1 MFNPRITI
9 VRQVSAD
16 RPDKSAI
23 AEAAAILR
31 SGGLVAFPT
40 ETVYGLGANALDA
53 AAVESIFAAKGR
65 PATNPII
72 VHVADVAAARGLVTA
87 WPVAAEKLAEAFW
100 PGPLTF
106 VLPKRAH
113 VPDNVTAGGR
123 TVGIRVPSHLVA
135 LALLQAAE
143 LPIAAPSANR
153 SNQISPTTAEHVRRG
168 LEGRIDMILDAG
180 PTSGGLESTVIDLT
194 ADPPR
199 LLRAGLATVAQLEA
213 VVGPIDLPV
222 DQMPADSDQ
231 EPVRSPGQ
239 LERHYSPKA
248 RLICVGPSDEQVV
261 RELLNSVNR
270 AGWLRLSATDA
281 SLDMKVCKVA
291 AKTIDMPLNPTTY
304 SARLY
309 AALHEMDDAKVE
321 LIVVDLPPNEPVWL
335 AIHDR
340 LRRASN

>member
-1 MFNPRITI
+1 MFNPRTTI

-31 SGGLVAFPT
+31 RGGLVAFPT

-53 AAVESIFAAKGR
+53 GAVESVFAAKGR

-72 VHVADVAAARGLVTA
+72 VHVADVAAARDLVTG

-100 PGPLTF
+100 PGPLTL
-106 VLPKRAH
+106 VLPKRAD
-113 VPDNVTAGGR
+113 VPDNVTAGGL
-123 TVGIRVPSHLVA
+123 TVGVRVPSHPVA
-135 LALLQAAE
+135 LELLQAAA

-153 SNQISPTTAEHVRRG
+153 SNLISPTNAEHVRRG

-180 PTSGGLESTVIDLT
+180 PTAGGLESTVIDLT
-194 ADPPR
+194 VDPPR
-199 LLRAGLATVAQLEA
+199 LLRPGLVTVAQLEA
-213 VVGPIDLPV
+213 VVGPIIASV
-222 DQMPADSDQ
+222 GHPASNPSN
-231 EPVRSPGQ
+231 EPIRSPGQ

-248 RLICVGPSDEQVV
+248 RLICVGPSDEQTV
-261 RELLNSVNR
+261 REWLNSVNR
-270 AGWLRLSATDA
+270 TGWLRLSATDA
-281 SLDMKVCKVA
+281 SLDAKDCKVA
-291 AKTIDMPLNPTTY
+291 AKTIDMPLNPIAY

-309 AALHEMDDAKVE
+309 AALHEMDDAKIE
-321 LIVVDLPPNEPVWL
+321 LIIVDLPPNEPAWL